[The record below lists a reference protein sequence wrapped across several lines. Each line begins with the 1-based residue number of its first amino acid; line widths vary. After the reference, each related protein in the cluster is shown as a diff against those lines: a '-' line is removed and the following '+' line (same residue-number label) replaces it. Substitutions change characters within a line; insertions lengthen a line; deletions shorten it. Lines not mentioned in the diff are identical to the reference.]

1 MSTAGAHEASDGNG
15 AAPGGRLAGKAC
27 VVTGA
32 SGMAADAAR
41 RFAAE
46 GAQVFVVAA
55 DPGQCQALGLP
66 YAVAD
71 LRDEAA
77 TEAAFAAARRAH
89 RRIDALYAVAG
100 ASGRPLGDGP
110 AHELSLAAW
119 EATLALNATPAF
131 LAAREALRAMLDQE
145 PGPSGSRGSLVLMSS
160 VLADRPEPTRFA
172 THAYAAAKAA
182 TIGLVRAMAA
192 YYGDR
197 AVRVNALA
205 PALVR
210 TPMSARAAA
219 DAASVALAGRR
230 QPLVGGF
237 LEPADVTEAAVYL
250 CSDESRAVTGQVLA
264 VDGGWTVT

>member
-1 MSTAGAHEASDGNG
+1 MN
-15 AAPGGRLAGKAC
+15 RLEGKVC

-46 GAQVFVVAA
+46 GALVWVVAR
-55 DPGQCQALGLP
+55 DRDQCQALGLP
-66 YAVAD
+66 YALAD

-77 TEAAFAAARRAH
+77 AEAAFAAVRRAVP
-89 RRIDALYAVAG
+89 RIDALYAVAG
-100 ASGRPLGDGP
+100 ASGRRLGDGP
-110 AHELSLAAW
+110 VHQLTLAAW
-119 EATLALNATPAF
+119 EGTLALNATPAF
-131 LAAREALRAMLDQE
+131 LAAREALRAMLDQP
-145 PGPSGSRGSLVLMSS
+145 PGPAGGRGALVLMTS
-160 VLADRPEPTRFA
+160 VLAHSPMPSLFA

-182 TIGLVRAMAA
+182 TVGLVRAMAA
-192 YYGDR
+192 YYAGHG
-197 AVRVNALA
+197 VRVNALA

-219 DAASVALAGRR
+219 DPDSVAAAERR
-230 QPLVGGF
+230 QPLAGGF
-237 LEPADVTEAAVYL
+237 LEAADVTEAAVYL